1 MEEFDQVPIENA
13 VSLCL
18 RLVVLRKINFNS
30 NGSDFE

>member
-1 MEEFDQVPIENA
+1 MQEFEQVPIENA

-30 NGSDFE
+30 TGSDLE